1 MTLPFLQRKIKS
13 KLIVFVFEVRL
24 LRSCFTLA
32 VYGLCDTETTDTSVA
47 IAAPYKG
54 CLFTKR
60 GNKHFLVNFICTCQ

>member
-13 KLIVFVFEVRL
+13 KLIVFVFEVRF

-32 VYGLCDTETTDTSVA
+32 VCGLLGKETTNTSVA

-60 GNKHFLVNFICTCQ
+60 GNKHFPVSFICTCQ

>member
-24 LRSCFTLA
+24 LRCCFTLA
-32 VYGLCDTETTDTSVA
+32 VCGLRDTETTDTSVA

-60 GNKHFLVNFICTCQ
+60 GNKHFLVSFICTWQ

>member
-24 LRSCFTLA
+24 LR
-32 VYGLCDTETTDTSVA
+32 GLCDTETADTSVG
-47 IAAPYKG
+47 IAAPFKG

-60 GNKHFLVNFICTCQ
+60 GNKHFLVSFICTCQ